1 MRARGE
7 RAEPACRRGSALVW
21 TQRRRCRRR
30 GHRNL
35 GSLTGSRPALGSPCR
50 TESLRLQGAERVFR
64 DMQRSAPGSG
74 ADGPAPAP
82 HMRPPHAPPP
92 ASARPAPSRPP
103 GLSVQRGFR
112 RRPCTAAAFPPA
124 PHHLPEP
131 ALVPCSPRALPP
143 DRTEAAATRVL
154 EGYSPAPLQTLRN
167 RCRASRQLAS
177 EDARAPRLRAGAR
190 CAGRGHAW
198 GRGRWRPRPEL

>member
-50 TESLRLQGAERVFR
+50 TACASRG
-64 DMQRSAPGSG
+64 RSASSVTCS
-74 ADGPAPAP
+74 AVRRAVAQT
-82 HMRPPHAPPP
+82 RPPRAPPP

-112 RRPCTAAAFPPA
+112 RRPCTAAAFPPT

-131 ALVPCSPRALPP
+131 ALVPCSPRALPL
-143 DRTEAAATRVL
+143 DRTEAAATQVL

-190 CAGRGHAW
+190 CAGRGYAW